1 VAGRLAHAIEGL
13 RDFPRIGHVGAVSG
27 VFEVVVP
34 GPTRRLTF
42 TVGYRLRGERITV
55 LGITWGAG
63 PSANWA
69 AADRQGRWSARALGV
84 AVSRIGGAGIVP
96 GPIFGARSA
105 IPLRRPTGIP
115 PGPPIVAMTPGG

>member
-1 VAGRLAHAIEGL
+1 LIAIEFTRLAVEDVRRARAAIVEGHPGGREAGEVLADEVAGRLAHAIEGL

-55 LGITWGAG
+55 LGITWG
-63 PSANWA
+63 
-69 AADRQGRWSARALGV
+69 GRTFGELG
-84 AVSRIGGAGIVP
+84 RC
-96 GPIFGARSA
+96 
-105 IPLRRPTGIP
+105 
-115 PGPPIVAMTPGG
+115 